1 METGTAAAAWV
12 RVGSSWSVEVHG
24 NLHGNMD
31 GAYGSVD
38 NIASWEMCVGLY
50 LTLLELGSNNADPH
64 LRGLNYR

>member
-31 GAYGSVD
+31 GVYGSVD